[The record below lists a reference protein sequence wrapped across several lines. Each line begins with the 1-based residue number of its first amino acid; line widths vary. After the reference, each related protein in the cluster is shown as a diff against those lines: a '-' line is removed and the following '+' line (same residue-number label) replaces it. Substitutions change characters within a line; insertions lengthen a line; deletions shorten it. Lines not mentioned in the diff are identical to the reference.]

1 MKISKHLPL
10 LAFFL
15 ALSASG
21 GITFTVTDTRGQ
33 AVESAF
39 LRLNTAGGPAVV
51 ATDADGKTVVA
62 DPFGGSVYADVYRP
76 GYYTSSGY
84 LWSGGLVTGPGGRLI
99 RRQPP
104 SAFNIV
110 LKKIRQPVPMRYRS
124 FRGPAP
130 RSESPVGFDLYRMD
144 WVSPHGVGE
153 FPDLLFSFEH
163 EEQED
168 GSWSSV
174 MEISFLHEKDGIQS
188 FEAPRPFTYPFGSN
202 LPPPHEAP
210 LEGYDPRLRLEK
222 SHEAGTSYQTG
233 VEDPVNYL
241 FRTRTATDEAG
252 RIVQA
257 CYGWIQGQIR
267 YETSAENNPRLQF
280 VYYFNPDPA
289 PESRSLESY
298 RLVSLDRKK
307 RPDDRPLRGD

>member
-1 MKISKHLPL
+1 
-10 LAFFL
+10 
-15 ALSASG
+15 
-21 GITFTVTDTRGQ
+21 
-33 AVESAF
+33 
-39 LRLNTAGGPAVV
+39 
-51 ATDADGKTVVA
+51 
-62 DPFGGSVYADVYRP
+62 
-76 GYYTSSGY
+76 
-84 LWSGGLVTGPGGRLI
+84 
-99 RRQPP
+99 
-104 SAFNIV
+104 
-110 LKKIRQPVPMRYRS
+110 MRYRS

-130 RSESPVGFDLYRMD
+130 RSESPVGFDLYLMD
-144 WVSPHGVGE
+144 WVDPHGIGE
-153 FPDLLFSFEH
+153 YPDLLFSFEH

-168 GSWSSV
+168 GSWSSA

-222 SHEAGTSYQTG
+222 SHEAGTPYQTG

-241 FRTRTATDEAG
+241 IRTRTATDEAD

-267 YETSAENNPRLQF
+267 YETSAEHSPRLQF

-307 RPDDRPLRGD
+307 RPDDRPLPGD